1 MRWILSACTLIAA
14 LMLGV
19 QAPPAEAGD
28 QARLEIL
35 GFSED
40 GSQFAFEQH
49 GIQAGSG
56 WPYSEIFIL
65 DVLEDRWI
73 KPSPFRRRDEIDDS
87 QGYDPDALL
96 AQTRA
101 DNRLAAQ
108 PLLASTGI
116 AGRGDTVGSNPVTEL
131 SADPFNMT
139 VNLRPVV
146 PPIDGAMQIELREY
160 DLPDATC
167 QSYGVKTK
175 GFQLNTIYGGEA
187 RVRHLDE
194 TLPKSRGCAIGYRIE
209 RVVTYFP
216 RGKPPVLAI
225 IVHVSKHG
233 FEGPDGRYMAITG
246 RL

>member
-1 MRWILSACTLIAA
+1 MHKLASACLLGAAVSLMIATGSS
-14 LMLGV
+14 L
-19 QAPPAEAGD
+19 AGD
-28 QARLEIL
+28 QARLEVL

-40 GSQFAFEQH
+40 GRQFAFEQH

-56 WPYSEIFIL
+56 WPYSEIFVI
-65 DVLEDRWI
+65 DVFADKWV

-108 PLLASTGI
+108 PLLASTAI

-131 SADPFNMT
+131 SADPYTMT

-146 PPIDGAMQIELREY
+146 PPIDEPMEIELTEFE
-160 DLPDATC
+160 LPDATC
-167 QSYGVKTK
+167 QSYGIATK

-187 RVRHLDE
+187 RVRHFDE
-194 TLPKSRGCAIGYRIE
+194 KLPASRGCATGYRIE
-209 RVVTYFP
+209 RVISYWP
-216 RGKPPVLAI
+216 EGRPPVLTI

-233 FEGPDGRYMAITG
+233 FEGPDGRFMAITG